1 MRTCR
6 LSHQIM
12 GPTIVK
18 VAKTGFMR
26 KIANLQ
32 LLVPKSYVI
41 THKYSCQKSYISIIM
56 TSTTWADPRCVQDAA
71 TFLGSQNRSQGRC
84 VWQARA
90 SCRGTFANFAVL

>member
-1 MRTCR
+1 MRTCG

-32 LLVPKSYVI
+32 LEVPYFDMIVHRCACEKS
-41 THKYSCQKSYISIIM
+41 
-56 TSTTWADPRCVQDAA
+56 
-71 TFLGSQNRSQGRC
+71 
-84 VWQARA
+84 
-90 SCRGTFANFAVL
+90 

>member
-1 MRTCR
+1 MRTCG

-32 LLVPKSYVI
+32 LE
-41 THKYSCQKSYISIIM
+41 
-56 TSTTWADPRCVQDAA
+56 VQ
-71 TFLGSQNRSQGRC
+71 
-84 VWQARA
+84 
-90 SCRGTFANFAVL
+90 